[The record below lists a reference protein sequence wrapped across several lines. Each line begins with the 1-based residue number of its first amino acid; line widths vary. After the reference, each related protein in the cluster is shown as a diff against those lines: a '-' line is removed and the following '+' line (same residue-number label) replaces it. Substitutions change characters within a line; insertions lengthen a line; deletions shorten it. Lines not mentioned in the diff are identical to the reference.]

1 MKDLP
6 ACKTDIVSGF
16 LCSLCQERLEN
27 DQLTQFELDLA
38 KSLIELEE
46 TNEKFAFLKDVS
58 FHKAIDFEDVVI
70 LVVGPKDKVRISK
83 NLVQWIKENFEI
95 KNLILVEKSNK
106 PRSVLESLI
115 APGKLSSLNELF
127 LATGEIEFKAV
138 IRKEDKEKILFTEKE
153 LEELVLEITG
163 SVIRVEFQ

>member
-1 MKDLP
+1 MKNLP

-16 LCSLCQERLEN
+16 LCSSCQERLEN

-38 KSLIELEE
+38 KGLIELEE
-46 TNEKFAFLKDVS
+46 KNEKFSYLKDVS
-58 FHKAIDFEDVVI
+58 FYKAIDFEDVVI
-70 LVVGPKDKVRISK
+70 LVVGPKDRVRISK
-83 NLVQWIKENFEI
+83 ELLKWIKENYEI
-95 KNLILVEKSNK
+95 QNLILVEKSSK
-106 PRSVLESLI
+106 PRPVLEGLI

-127 LATGEIEFKAV
+127 LATGEIEFKAI

-153 LEELVLEITG
+153 LEDLVLELTG